1 MNAGL
6 IVSGEAKN
14 CEKCGSF
21 PKTVS
26 DKQIHN
32 TGNNRIRKLTLQT
45 NNTYIISTVA
55 GGGTVAT
62 DDGLATLARIVNPQ
76 GVAIDSTG
84 NIYIAAAN
92 NARIMKVDT
101 TGIIT
106 TVGGSNSYNAYSGIP
121 SDDNNNPTKDNVR
134 LKPTGIT
141 IDSFGNI
148 YTSNVNSAN
157 VTVIVQ

>member
-1 MNAGL
+1 M
-6 IVSGEAKN
+6 
-14 CEKCGSF
+14 
-21 PKTVS
+21 
-26 DKQIHN
+26 
-32 TGNNRIRKLTLQT
+32 
-45 NNTYIISTVA
+45 
-55 GGGTVAT
+55 AT

-148 YTSNVNSAN
+148 YVADCLDYIYNRVRK
-157 VTVIVQ
+157 IYK